1 MPSIDERI
9 STLTEELKVAVEK
22 HNQAL
27 EVVNT
32 EKEKHTIPIT
42 NIYDPNV
49 DYYIERDKYYGNKNK
64 ITTNKDKIKI

>member
-1 MPSIDERI
+1 MD
-9 STLTEELKVAVEK
+9 KK
-22 HNQAL
+22 Y
-27 EVVNT
+27 VNT